1 MSATDLLIREF
12 EWGRIDVAIQNRK
25 LRLFLASKSA
35 VAGLV
40 AIFIML
46 IIAMFPGLFASGPY
60 GNKAAIKE
68 AVAKKLKATSGDE
81 APQQKD
87 ISAARAPSWDYW
99 MGLDSNENDI
109 YSQIIYG
116 TRISVL
122 VGFIAVSISLF
133 FGVLIG
139 GLAGF
144 MGGWTDAI
152 IMRGVD
158 VLLSFPSILLAL
170 FIMAIMGDGL
180 FNVMIAVGISGL
192 PRFARQMRAEV
203 LTLRELDFVIA
214 SRALGA
220 NGFRVFFRHILP
232 NSLGPLT
239 VLASL
244 GMASAVLEAAGLGF
258 LGLGAGSN
266 DPEWGYMLKDNRNDI
281 TLYPWTVVFPGI
293 AIAITVL
300 SFNLVG
306 DGIRDAFDP
315 TTTKR

>member
-1 MSATDLLIREF
+1 MT
-12 EWGRIDVAIQNRK
+12 IQNRK

-35 VAGLV
+35 VAGLIT
-40 AIFIML
+40 IFIMI

-60 GNKAAIKE
+60 GDKVAVKAAVK
-68 AVAKKLKATSGDE
+68 KKLADISSNA

-87 ISAARAPSWDYW
+87 ISAIRSPSWDYW

-133 FGVLIG
+133 FGVLLG
-139 GLAGF
+139 GLAGYV
-144 MGGWTDAI
+144 GGWTDFF
-152 IMRGVD
+152 IMRAVD

-203 LTLRELDFVIA
+203 LTLRELDYVVA

>member
-1 MSATDLLIREF
+1 MT
-12 EWGRIDVAIQNRK
+12 IQNRK
-25 LRLFLASKSA
+25 LRLFLSSKSA
-35 VAGLV
+35 VAGLIT
-40 AIFIML
+40 IFIMI
-46 IIAMFPGLFASGPY
+46 IIAMFPGLFAAGPY
-60 GNKAAIKE
+60 GDKPAIKAAVKQSLEEI
-68 AVAKKLKATSGDE
+68 SPNS

-87 ISAARAPSWDYW
+87 VAAVRAPSWDYW

-133 FGVLIG
+133 FGVLLG

-144 MGGWTDAI
+144 MGGWTDAF
-152 IMRGVD
+152 IMRAVD

-203 LTLRELDFVIA
+203 LTLRELDYVIA

-281 TLYPWTVVFPGI
+281 TLYPWTVVFPGV

>member
-1 MSATDLLIREF
+1 MK
-12 EWGRIDVAIQNRK
+12 IQNRK

-35 VAGLV
+35 VAGLIT
-40 AIFIML
+40 IFIM
-46 IIAMFPGLFASGPY
+46 IVIAMFPGIFASGPY
-60 GNKAAIKE
+60 GDKAAIKA
-68 AVAKKLKATSGDE
+68 AVEKNLEEISPDK

-87 ISAARAPSWDYW
+87 VAAVRAPSWDYW

-133 FGVLIG
+133 FGVLLG

-144 MGGWTDAI
+144 VGGWTDSF
-152 IMRGVD
+152 IMRAVD

-203 LTLRELDFVIA
+203 LTLRELDYVVA

-281 TLYPWTVVFPGI
+281 TLYPWTVVFPGV